1 MSFNTKLQEIRKNNN
16 LSQEKLAEILNV
28 SRQSVS
34 KWERGHGY
42 PEIDKLIFISER
54 FNVSL
59 DELLKDTYKPQRKP
73 ISLKKEKTIKEI
85 YPSAL
90 PDVITSQ
97 NNSLSDY
104 NKNLNSSN
112 INIVPPSGKC
122 SFKRKISKKRI
133 LLSCMLPFTVIIP
146 IGMAVSISAN
156 NSSEN
161 YSYYE
166 STFDDNYSYDYC
178 DSIHRLYDEDTN
190 TYYIF
195 DGDSGIVDYLYTEE
209 INEYVKLYD
218 SESDSYKYCYRRY
231 AEENPVFK
239 YNDTGY
245 IIPDYMLASSIEAE
259 NSEDYTL
266 LYDKSEKAYFVP
278 DYLLEQ
284 NTTEEDEQAYENEN
298 ADVSDVNIED
308 EIISN
313 DMDPIDLQ

>member
-1 MSFNTKLQEIRKNNN
+1 MPFNTKLQEIRKNNE
-16 LSQEKLAEILNV
+16 LSQENLAEILNV

-59 DELLKDTYKPQRKP
+59 DELLKDTYTPQRKP
-73 ISLKKEKTIKEI
+73 ISLKKEETIKEI
-85 YPSAL
+85 YPSEIPA
-90 PDVITSQ
+90 VITSQ
-97 NNSLSDY
+97 NNSLSAY
-104 NKNLNSSN
+104 NNSYSSN
-112 INIVPPSGKC
+112 VNVVPPSGKC
-122 SFKRKISKKRI
+122 SIKRKFSRKGI

-146 IGMAVSISAN
+146 IGMALSISAN
-156 NSSEN
+156 NRNETYLYSEDTYEDDYLYD
-161 YSYYE
+161 YSY
-166 STFDDNYSYDYC
+166 
-178 DSIHRLYDEDTN
+178 SINSLYDSDTN

-209 INEYVKLYD
+209 INEYVRLYD
-218 SESDSYKYCYRRY
+218 SESDTYKYCYKSY
-231 AEENPVFK
+231 AEEKPVFT

-245 IIPDYMLASSIEAE
+245 IIPDYLLASSIEAE

-284 NTTEEDEQAYENEN
+284 STTSKDEKTNENED
-298 ADVSDVNIED
+298 ADVADVNNDD
-308 EIISN
+308 ENIIIDS
-313 DMDPIDLQ
+313 DSVDLQ

>member
-1 MSFNTKLQEIRKNNN
+1 MSFNTKLQEIRKNND

-59 DELLKDTYKPQRKP
+59 DELLKNTYTPERKP
-73 ISLKKEKTIKEI
+73 ISLKKEKTVKEI
-85 YPSAL
+85 YPSAI

-97 NNSLSDY
+97 NNSLSPY
-104 NKNLNSSN
+104 NINSYSSN
-112 INIVPPSGKC
+112 VNVVPPSGKF
-122 SFKRKISKKRI
+122 SFKRIISKKRI

-146 IGMAVSISAN
+146 ISMALSISVH
-156 NSSEN
+156 NSKET
-161 YSYYE
+161 YSYSE
-166 STFDDNYSYDYC
+166 STSDSDYYDYSY
-178 DSIHRLYDEDTN
+178 SIHRLYDADTN

-218 SESDSYKYCYRRY
+218 IESESYKYCYRRY
-231 AEENPVFK
+231 DEENPVFK

-245 IIPDYMLASSIEAE
+245 VIPDYMLESSIEAE

-266 LYDKSEKAYFVP
+266 L
-278 DYLLEQ
+278 
-284 NTTEEDEQAYENEN
+284 
-298 ADVSDVNIED
+298 
-308 EIISN
+308 
-313 DMDPIDLQ
+313 